1 MTMGGSVAL
10 SALELALERSL
21 EEGWKEPA
29 VRGHA
34 FFVEWA
40 VATEAGAA
48 LSAALISEQ
57 CRKALEPTPGMLLI
71 GRIVG
76 GLDWL
81 SPQYIGRV
89 RQDVVEI
96 VELMTLVFCER
107 RVRIDTLK
115 KGAFTLDGML
125 RLPTSSQLVAG
136 VVAAIWLKRR
146 VRLTLD
152 DKGEVCAMNIVSDI
166 PPVEF
171 GFNTPNEAI
180 VAELSAYLR
189 HGRGGH
195 SGTYRATR
203 QASLQTMKEK
213 GVPADQDIDHMI
225 KEDRKVHGVDPILGF
240 RAKDL
245 SADSVE
251 AIRWAA
257 RRFRLKSFE
266 YDAPADK
273 DAQDAFHR
281 LQGTLIQSIDEV
293 LIKIHAG
300 KAGESLSV
308 SGKASMTQRTKL
320 FISYS
325 HKNKRWLGKIK
336 DALAVLETEELLDIC
351 DDTQIKPGSDWE
363 KEIEKALKESRIAL
377 LLISAGFLASRF
389 IQDKEFSVLLERQK
403 SEGLRLYP
411 LLLEDCLWE
420 ANEALKRLQIK
431 MTDGFKPLEQCTVA
445 ARNTVLTEVA
455 RDIYHELKGASGGNI

>member
-1 MTMGGSVAL
+1 MAL
-10 SALELALERSL
+10 SLLELALERSL

-48 LSAALISEQ
+48 LGAALISEQ

-89 RQDVVEI
+89 RQDVVEL

-107 RVRIDTLK
+107 RVRKDTLK
-115 KGAFTLDGML
+115 KRAFTLDGML

-152 DKGEVCAMNIVSDI
+152 NNGDVCAMNIVSDI

-225 KEDRKVHGVDPILGF
+225 KEDRKVHGVEPILGF

-308 SGKASMTQRTKL
+308 SGKASMRPRTKL
-320 FISYS
+320 FISYA
-325 HKNKRWLGKIK
+325 HTDKKRWLGKIQK
-336 DALAVLETEELLDIC
+336 KLAVLETEGLLDVW
-351 DDTQIKPGSDWE
+351 DDTRIKPGRDWE
-363 KEIEKALKESRIAL
+363 KEIEKALTESRIAL
-377 LLISAGFLASRF
+377 LLISDGFLASRF

-431 MTDGFKPLEQCTVA
+431 MTDGFRPLEQCTVA
-445 ARNTVLTEVA
+445 ERNTLLTAVA

>member
-1 MTMGGSVAL
+1 VAL
-10 SALELALERSL
+10 LKLALERSL

-29 VRGHA
+29 IRKHA

-40 VATEAGAA
+40 VATEPRAA
-48 LSAALISEQ
+48 LSPALISEQ
-57 CRKALEPTPGMLLI
+57 CCKVLEPTLGMLLI

-81 SPQYIGRV
+81 SPQYIGKAC
-89 RQDVVEI
+89 QDVVKI

-107 RVRIDTLK
+107 RIRTDTLK

-125 RLPTSSQLVAG
+125 RLPTSSQLVAA
-136 VVAAIWLKRR
+136 VVAAIWLKCRI
-146 VRLTLD
+146 RLTLD
-152 DKGEVCAMNIVSDI
+152 NNGDVCAMNIVSDI

-195 SGTYRATR
+195 TGTYRANR
-203 QASLQTMKEK
+203 EVLLHAMKEK
-213 GVPADQDIDHMI
+213 GVPADQDIYPMI
-225 KEDRKVHGVDPILGF
+225 KENRKVSGVDPILGF

-245 SADSVE
+245 PADSIK
-251 AIRWAA
+251 AIHWVA
-257 RRFRLKSFE
+257 RCFRLKSFE
-266 YDAPADK
+266 YDAPAAK
-273 DAQDAFHR
+273 DAQDAFRR

-300 KAGESLSV
+300 KAGELLSV
-308 SGKASMTQRTKL
+308 SGKASMTARTKL
-320 FISYS
+320 FISYA
-325 HKNKRWLGKIK
+325 HTDKRRWLGKIQK
-336 DALAVLETEELLDIC
+336 KLVVLETAGLLDVW
-351 DDTQIKPGSDWE
+351 DDTRIKPGSDWE

-377 LLISAGFLASRF
+377 LLISDGFLASRF
-389 IQDKEFSVLLERQK
+389 ILDKEFSVLLERQQ

-411 LLLEDCLWE
+411 LMLEHCVWE
-420 ANEALKRLQIK
+420 ENESLKRLQIK
-431 MTDGFKPLEQCTVA
+431 MADGFRPLEDCT
-445 ARNTVLTEVA
+445 RPECSKVLTEVVREIVA
-455 RDIYHELKGASGGNI
+455 ELKGASGGNI